1 MRRDGRALDHET
13 LEEIRLTAVRRV
25 RDGEKP
31 AVVIAGYGF
40 SRTTI
45 YKWLKASSGRGKG
58 LRALRAT
65 QASGRPRT
73 LTAAQERHVFRLING
88 RDPRRHGLDFGLWTR
103 AGVGMLIAQKFGM
116 RLGVTAVGALLS
128 KLGLTPHKPLQRAC
142 QRDPGPIERWQ
153 RESYP
158 AIAAQARRE
167 RADVLFWDE
176 ADFRAGDGANES
188 RVIPGHAS
196 MVRHPDPGRPMSAA
210 SAVNSRGAFWFS
222 LYEGALNADLLVE
235 LLEQLMHKRK
245 RAVHLV
251 IENLPA
257 HRKAIIEKYVESTDG
272 RLSLHFLP
280 GHAPAMTGDES
291 VWGRIGRADDRSRA
305 ISGQQ
310 HP

>member
-1 MRRDGRALDHET
+1 MRRDGRALGHET

-103 AGVGMLIAQKFGM
+103 AIVGMLIAQKFGV
-116 RLGVTAVGALLS
+116 RLGVTAVGTLLA
-128 KLGLTPHKPLQRAC
+128 KLGLTPHRPLRCAHE
-142 QRDPGPIERWQ
+142 RDPRSMERWQ

-158 AIAAQARRE
+158 VIAAQARRE

-176 ADFRAGDGANES
+176 AD
-188 RVIPGHAS
+188 
-196 MVRHPDPGRPMSAA
+196 
-210 SAVNSRGAFWFS
+210 
-222 LYEGALNADLLVE
+222 
-235 LLEQLMHKRK
+235 
-245 RAVHLV
+245 
-251 IENLPA
+251 
-257 HRKAIIEKYVESTDG
+257 
-272 RLSLHFLP
+272 
-280 GHAPAMTGDES
+280 
-291 VWGRIGRADDRSRA
+291 
-305 ISGQQ
+305 
-310 HP
+310 